1 MKLVITEKP
10 SVAQSLSKVIGARE
24 RKNGYLE
31 GNGYLVSWC
40 IGHLVEPAPPE
51 AYDERYKRWRYEDLP
66 ILPDK
71 WKYEVSPSTKKQFKV
86 LKMLMERKD
95 VDRLICATD
104 AGREGELIFRLVY
117 HKAGCTKPFDRLWIS
132 SMEDAA
138 IREGFR
144 NLRPSSEYDNL
155 YKAALCRERA
165 DWIVGINATRLFSC
179 LYGQPLNVGR
189 VMTPTL
195 AMTVARDAAISAFK
209 PKPFYTVQIE
219 VSGCTITSER
229 FEDRDEADELWAAC
243 MADGEAVV
251 REISEKEI
259 REEPPQLYDLTT
271 LQRDANRL
279 YGFTAKQ
286 TLDYLQSLYEKKAV
300 TYPRTDSRYVT
311 ADMKENLGRVV
322 NGTAEMFEY
331 ELDYEIDEDVVIDD
345 DEVSDHHAI
354 LPTISLKTIDLR
366 ILSDG
371 EKKILGL
378 VVTRVIA
385 AVSPVFRYEETAVT
399 LECGGHVFTLKGKTV
414 IDKGWKLVEEQLL
427 PLKSERKKEPDTGG
441 FAEGLIVPLG
451 SAAVKEGKTSPPA
464 HFTED
469 TLLHV
474 LETAGNGGTD
484 ADGNE
489 LAKIPE
495 GAERRGLGTSA
506 TRAAIIEKLVAKGFI
521 ARRKGRKKQ
530 LLCATDKG
538 TALITVIP
546 EQIQSVAMTA
556 EWEEKLLRIEKGE
569 YSPELFMQ
577 EIGEMVQE
585 LVSTYEPVRDP
596 NVLLP
601 SRTVAGRCPHCGAEV
616 IETAKGWECMGKE
629 CRFMIWKDNAFF
641 KSIGARMTGE
651 MAEKLMAEKL
661 ISTGEVRVERC
672 VSRKSGREYPAIISL
687 DLGPDGTVRYKMR
700 FPDRKKK
707 GGGTA

>member
-10 SVAQSLSKVIGARE
+10 SVAQSLAKVIGARE
-24 RKNGYLE
+24 RRVGYLE

-66 ILPDK
+66 ILPEK
-71 WKYEVSPSTKKQFKV
+71 WKYEVSPSTKKQFEV

-179 LYGQPLNVGR
+179 LYGQTLNVGR

-195 AMTVARDAAISAFK
+195 AMTVARDAAINAFRSE
-209 PKPFYTVQIE
+209 PFYTVQIE

-251 REISEKEI
+251 REISEEEK

-271 LQRDANRL
+271 LQRDANRM

-311 ADMKENLGRVV
+311 ADMKASLGRLVT
-322 NGTAEMFEY
+322 GTAEMFGY
-331 ELDYEIDEDVVIDD
+331 ELDYEIDEDAVIDD

-354 LPTISLKTIDLR
+354 LPTISLKQLDLK

-378 VVTRVIA
+378 VVARMIA
-385 AVSPVFRYEETAVT
+385 AVSPAFRYEETAVT

-414 IDKGWKLVEEQLL
+414 IDKGWKQVEEQFL
-427 PLKSERKKEPDTGG
+427 PSKREQKREPDTGG
-441 FAEGLIVPLG
+441 FAEGLVISLG
-451 SAAVKEGKTSPPA
+451 SAVVKEGKTSPPA

-469 TLLHV
+469 TLLHL
-474 LETAGNGGTD
+474 LETAGNGGKD

-495 GAERRGLGTSA
+495 GAGRRGLGTSA
-506 TRAAIIEKLVAKGFI
+506 TRAAIIEKLVDKGFI
-521 ARRKGRKKQ
+521 SRRKSRRKQ
-530 LLCATDKG
+530 FLCATDKG
-538 TALITVIP
+538 TALITVVP
-546 EQIQSVAMTA
+546 EQIQSVSMTA

-577 EIGEMVQE
+577 EIGEMVEE

-601 SRTVAGRCPHCGAEV
+601 SHKVVGSCPHCGAEV
-616 IETAKGWECMGKE
+616 IETTKGWECMGKE

-641 KSIGARMTGE
+641 KSIGAQMAEE
-651 MAEKLMAEKL
+651 MAEKL
-661 ISTGEVRVERC
+661 INTGEVLVERC
-672 VSRKSGREYPAIISL
+672 ISRKNGTEYPAIISL
-687 DLGPDGTVRYKMR
+687 DPGPDGSVRYKMR
-700 FPDRKKK
+700 FPDRRKRE
-707 GGGTA
+707 GGTAL

>member
-10 SVAQSLSKVIGARE
+10 SVAQSLAKVIGARE
-24 RKNGYLE
+24 RKAGYLE

-40 IGHLVEPAPPE
+40 VGHLVEPAPPE
-51 AYDERYKRWRYEDLP
+51 AYDERYKLWRYEDLP
-66 ILPDK
+66 ILPEK
-71 WKYEVSPSTKKQFKV
+71 WKYEVSPSTKKQFEV

-95 VDRLICATD
+95 VERLICATD

-132 SMEDAA
+132 SMEDVA

-144 NLRPSSEYDNL
+144 NLMPSSEYDNL

-179 LYGQPLNVGR
+179 LYGQTLNVGR

-251 REISEKEI
+251 REVSEKEI

-300 TYPRTDSRYVT
+300 TYPRTDSRYIT
-311 ADMKENLGRVV
+311 ADMEASLGRIVT
-322 NGTAEMFEY
+322 GTAEMFGY

-354 LPTISLKTIDLR
+354 LPTISLRQLDLK

-385 AVSPVFRYEETAVT
+385 AVSPAFRYEETVIT
-399 LECGGHVFTLKGKTV
+399 LECGGHVFTLKGKAV
-414 IDKGWKLVEEQLL
+414 IDKGWKLAEEQLL
-427 PLKSERKKEPDTGG
+427 PLKNERKKEPDTSG
-441 FAEGLIVPLG
+441 FAEGHIVPLG
-451 SAAVKEGKTSPPA
+451 SATVKEGKTSPPA

-506 TRAAIIEKLVAKGFI
+506 TRAAIIEKLVDKGFI

-569 YSPELFMQ
+569 YPPELFMQ

-616 IETAKGWECMGKE
+616 IETTKGWECMGKE

-651 MAEKLMAEKL
+651 MAEKL
-661 ISTGEVRVERC
+661 ISTGEVRVDRC
-672 VSRKSGREYPAIISL
+672 VSRKNGKEYPAIISL